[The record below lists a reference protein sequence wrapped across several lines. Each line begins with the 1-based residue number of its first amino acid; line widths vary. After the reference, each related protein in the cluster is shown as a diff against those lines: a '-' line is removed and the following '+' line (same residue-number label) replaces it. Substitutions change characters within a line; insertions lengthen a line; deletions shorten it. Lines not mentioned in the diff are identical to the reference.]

1 MIAAVIGIIVAVL
14 LFLFL
19 FLPSVRIIG
28 PTEIGL
34 VIKKFGVKKLTSDN
48 PVAFDGEAGYQSE
61 MLMPGWRWKF
71 WMVYK
76 VVKFPWLQIPAG
88 EIGVVI
94 AQVGKLLPIGAKS
107 AVYKGE
113 FGNFEDLKKFVD
125 NGGQKGVQRPVLP
138 PGTLAPIHP
147 VGFLVITKEKV
158 YGLPISPELVRA
170 HNKKGLLTPE
180 DFGLRPEW
188 LDVTVIRPQ
197 PSSGGKIVDMIG
209 IVTTLEGDPLPP
221 GDIASR
227 LSGFDDIA
235 EAEKKE
241 ATDSQLI
248 EKIIGAK
255 NTEHNNYQD
264 FQKFLDKGGKIG
276 LQHDPLLYG
285 AYLLNPFLLKV
296 GSVPMLVVEQGQ
308 VAVIKS
314 YVGLAEESGR
324 VVVAGEQFKFGT
336 LVRPG
341 HRGIWKEPL
350 RTGKYAINP
359 HCYNAEIVPTII
371 LTLNWAKALSKA
383 HELDANLSPIDA
395 KSREGFMFHID
406 LQVQI
411 HVADTEA
418 PFVISMVGTMS
429 NLVNEVLQPA
439 VGNHFRDKLQSMP
452 AVKFIETRQQVQE
465 EAFRHI
471 QDHLGKYKV
480 ETKGAYIQDVILP
493 EQLVQVLT
501 SREIANQEIE
511 TYKKQ
516 REAQDQRTATEQ
528 ARGTAEMQAELAKA
542 RVGVEIK
549 QKNAEARKAEAD
561 GEATY
566 IEKTGTAQGAQV
578 RAVGMARADA
588 YKAQIEALGP
598 EGTTLVN
605 AITAMA
611 DKNLKFVP
619 EVMVGGVDGGSI
631 GGLISVLTSK
641 LASEMLKPKSTEQN
655 K

>member
-1 MIAAVIGIIVAVL
+1 MIGAIIAVIVAVF

-19 FLPSVRIIG
+19 VLPSVRIIG

-34 VIKKFGVKKLTSDN
+34 VIRKFGAKKLTSDN
-48 PVAFDGEAGYQSE
+48 PIAFDGEAGYQSE

-76 VVKFPWLQIPAG
+76 VIKFSWLQIPAG
-88 EIGVVI
+88 QIGVVI
-94 AQVGKLLPIGAKS
+94 AQVGKPLPIGAKS

-248 EKIIGAK
+248 EKIIGSK

-264 FQKFLDKGGKIG
+264 FQEFLDKGGKIG

-285 AYLLNPFLLKV
+285 AYLLNPFLVKV

-631 GGLISVLTSK
+631 GGLISVLTGK